1 MQIPS
6 PVSTSSP
13 GFFTF
18 PVRDTHVHTPER
30 AHTPAPR
37 RVPRDTSGQ
46 DPNAPS
52 YGIPDSD
59 VPELFQAKVITA
71 KHELTRSEFMRG
83 YNAPTSVTLPG
94 YSASM
99 SDVALMRI
107 VLDHKLSPEQTGALL
122 RIAEQRVINGAQ
134 NNVRTF
140 TKVVSGSGIKITP
153 APQSYYLSMVN
164 QLAGGECAGLS
175 HLLSLAVAEGKQHT
189 FLGNLYYAVANPDTP
204 ESQAFFMKI
213 AEVQA
218 RVKNRGIAH
227 DPATVKF
234 APYTDIA
241 PQLLNS
247 PTTKTI
253 LISSEGHR
261 LTAGVIVDPEG
272 GRTYYFSDPNHS
284 FTEVVT
290 EQSFKGVLDKVFTDP
305 RLKGFIQ
312 PLKDFPGEQK
322 YLISVFNRDYIP
334 EISGASNDIK
344 FMYER
349 PLGGLD
355 DIRVLKGAGL
365 PTVDDSRLKT
375 YTPEKTA
382 EGDYDYVL
390 QKLDNMQASRGLAQY
405 HEVKAAREAVKI
417 FIAKHPTSSVMPAMQ
432 TLEQR
437 LEKVINEAA
446 APVEYPFVFERMER
460 DRVLLA
466 EDKVGKPKHFQS
478 DVIDGKTVDIKT
490 RGGGD
495 PGRIASVGDALKEA
509 LTKLSQSDPAA
520 AQAVGNKLRVII
532 ANPGDQPETRLLFD
546 SPPMLVIGDDFF
558 ASPSAHDTTV
568 ADRIGGRAQAAGGDA
583 QAQKQG
589 ALIAGKLGMLGYYKA
604 DSGGFL
610 EVVNNKETFRDGGDK
625 ISPRATRSPG
635 DFLEESF
642 TARLYD
648 GTLDSDTDASLRR
661 LFSPASTASPSTP
674 AAPPSQPLPPTPP
687 QAPSKPLPSAP
698 SSPPPTVT
706 AIDEAEIDRLQAL
719 DDSHPPIRIGELE
732 VSRVELYK
740 MGVHAKG
747 KPIESALTIDADKHI
762 SADVEIDYNRFLAY
776 LKGTSPDIGA
786 RATSIVSEIAATRK
800 PGDTP
805 LATRGDGGLVPEQ
818 FQQQL
823 DETSRQ
829 AAAIREMARG
839 GKPPPANLFSSPSA
853 DGSGSKTQAAGLGF
867 QAFGTYQG
875 LRASI
880 EAFQRGDTTA
890 GAIGLGS
897 VASDYVGMGVEA
909 GANKLAKHTISKVA
923 SPILG
928 FKASAI
934 GKMLGKAAGGAG
946 AVFSVPFDVYNAVDS
961 FNKAANSTGKEAQ
974 DHYVSGAF
982 SVASAATSIA
992 LSAAFMA
999 GVSSAGPAGL
1009 IVAAVLMVGQA
1020 IYSAVRLVEDID
1032 ELTPLTGGQKF
1043 TVGLGSLLGLQTP
1056 FNVMKP
1062 YLEAKY
1068 RKAYERDK
1076 EKQHK
1081 VFLEGPGKASFE
1093 RVVYGS
1099 LDVDVKS
1106 KSTRVPY
1113 PAYFIFSPG
1122 VGVAEVI
1129 TGGMPGYEPIVN
1141 QGGGN
1146 DYVIA
1151 RDSETW
1157 AGKRYTVE
1165 GELGPNKATLWDMGD
1180 GDDVV
1185 KGVQLKPNYFL
1196 LGGGKKL
1203 ISGGDADDTFIFNAD
1218 ARQTLQQVAEVGA
1231 VWNDK
1236 TNGFGKRSTELW
1248 GEGGSNT
1255 LMFNG
1260 ELTTSHTE
1268 RNTTRSYSYA
1278 GHLINFRTGT
1288 IAVTYEDS
1296 QTRGATPIARF
1307 HSFSNAVTV
1316 ENGKSYIVGD
1326 EQNNVFTLNGE
1337 KDVVLTG
1344 KGDNVVVI
1352 NGGATVVGEGGS
1364 NTYLIN
1370 KGNKDVTIKDPNDSA
1385 VRLDYSATQVSSWS
1399 VSPSGDLTVNLK
1411 GDKPG
1416 EERKLIIQN
1425 AFTGAAEDGR
1435 ARPIFVTNDGV
1446 MMTVTAP
1453 RQADST
1459 VRVPQV
1465 TSTKVE
1471 TDKPTA

>member
-1 MQIPS
+1 MQIPF
-6 PVSTSSP
+6 PVSSSSL
-13 GFFTF
+13 GFSSF
-18 PVRDTHVHTPER
+18 PVRDTDVRTPE
-30 AHTPAPR
+30 HVPAPTLR
-37 RVPRDTSGQ
+37 RVSRDTSGE
-46 DPNAPS
+46 DRSSPS
-52 YGIPDSD
+52 NGIPDSD
-59 VPELFQAKVITA
+59 VPELFLMKVSTA

-83 YNAPTSVTLPG
+83 YNASSSVTLPG
-94 YSASM
+94 YSGSM

-107 VLDHKLSPEQTGALL
+107 ALDNKLSPEQSGALL
-122 RIAEQRVINGAQ
+122 RIAEQRVINGTQ
-134 NNVRTF
+134 NIVKTF
-140 TKVVSGSGIKITP
+140 TKIISGSGIKVTP
-153 APQSYYLSMVN
+153 ASQSYYLSMVN

-175 HLLSLAVAEGKQHT
+175 HLLSLAVAEGKQQT
-189 FLGNLYYAVANPDTP
+189 FLSNLYYAVVNPDTP

-213 AEVQA
+213 SEVQA
-218 RVKNRGIAH
+218 RVKHRGVAH
-227 DPATVKF
+227 DPATVKV

-241 PQLLNS
+241 PQLINS

-290 EQSFKGVLDKVFTDP
+290 EQSFRGVLDKIFTDS
-305 RLKGFIQ
+305 RLKHFIK
-312 PLKDFPGEQK
+312 PLKDFPGEPK
-322 YLISVFNRDYIP
+322 YLISVFNRNYIP

-355 DIRVLKGAGL
+355 AVSVLKAGGL

-375 YTPEKTA
+375 YTPEKHA

-390 QKLDNMQASRGLAQY
+390 QKLDTMQASRGIPQY
-405 HEVKAAREAVKI
+405 HEAKAALESVKI
-417 FIAKHPTSSVMPAMQ
+417 FIDKHPASSLMPAMQ

-437 LEKVINEAA
+437 LEKVINEAS
-446 APVEYPFVFERMER
+446 APAEYPYVFEHMER
-460 DRVLLA
+460 DRVRLA
-466 EDKVGKPKHFQS
+466 EDKVGKPRHFQT
-478 DVIDGKTVDIKT
+478 DVIDGKTVDIKSKT
-490 RGGGD
+490 GVGPD
-495 PGRIASVGDALKEA
+495 KIARVSDAIKEA
-509 LTKLSQSDPAA
+509 LTKLSQSDTAA
-520 AQAVGNKLRVII
+520 AQAVGNKLKVVI
-532 ANPGDQPETRLLFD
+532 ANHGDQPETRLLFD
-546 SPPMLVIGDDFF
+546 SPPTLVIGDDFF
-558 ASPSAHDTTV
+558 ASPSANDTTV
-568 ADRIGGRAQAAGGDA
+568 ADRIGGRAKAGGGDA

-604 DSGGFL
+604 DSSGFL
-610 EVVNNKETFRDGGDK
+610 EVVNNKETFRDGSGK
-625 ISPRATRSPG
+625 VSPRATRSPG

-642 TARLYD
+642 TARLYN

-674 AAPPSQPLPPTPP
+674 AAVPSNPLPPKTP
-687 QAPSKPLPSAP
+687 QAASKPVPSAP
-698 SSPPPTVT
+698 SSPPPAVT
-706 AIDEAEIDRLQAL
+706 AIKDAEIKRLQAL
-719 DDSHPPIRIGELE
+719 DASHPPIRIGELD

-747 KPIESALTIDADKHI
+747 KPIESVLTTDAEGHI
-762 SADVEIDYNRFLAY
+762 SADVEIDYNRLMAY
-776 LKGTSPDIGA
+776 LKATSPDIGA
-786 RATSIVSEIAATRK
+786 RATSVVSEVAAKRK
-800 PGDTP
+800 PGVSP

-818 FQQQL
+818 FQKQL
-823 DETSRQ
+823 DDMSRQ
-829 AAAIREMARG
+829 AAAIREMERG
-839 GKPPPANLFSSPSA
+839 GKPPPTDLFSSPAA
-853 DGSGSKTQAAGLGF
+853 DGSGGKTRAAGLGF
-867 QAFGTYQG
+867 QAFSTYQG

-880 EAFQRGDTTA
+880 EAFQQGDTKA
-890 GAIGLGS
+890 GAIGLGT

-909 GANKLAKHTISKVA
+909 GANKLAKRTISKVA
-923 SPILG
+923 SPILE
-928 FKASAI
+928 FKASAV
-934 GKMLGKAAGGAG
+934 GKMLGKVSGAAGAL
-946 AVFSVPFDVYNAVDS
+946 FSAPFDVYNAVDS
-961 FNKAANSTGKEAQ
+961 FKKAANSTGKEAQ

-982 SVASAATSIA
+982 SVANAATSIA

-999 GVSSAGPAGL
+999 GASSAGPAGL

-1020 IYSAVRLVEDID
+1020 IYSAVRQVEDID

-1043 TVGLGSLLGLQTP
+1043 TVGLYSLLGLQTP
-1056 FNVMKP
+1056 FSIMKP
-1062 YLEAKY
+1062 YLVAKY
-1068 RKAYERDK
+1068 RKTYESDK
-1076 EKQHK
+1076 ETQHK
-1081 VFLEGPGKASFE
+1081 AFLEGPGKALFE

-1106 KSTRVPY
+1106 RSTRVPH
-1113 PAYFIFSPG
+1113 PAVFSFLPG
-1122 VGVAEVI
+1122 VGVTQVI
-1129 TGGMPGYEPIVN
+1129 TGGMPSYEPIVN
-1141 QGGGN
+1141 QRGGN
-1146 DYVIA
+1146 DNIRA
-1151 RDSETW
+1151 PDKIW

-1165 GELGPNKATLWDMGD
+1165 GESGPNKATLWDIGE
-1180 GDDVV
+1180 GDDAV
-1185 KGVQLKPNYFL
+1185 KGTHEKPNYFL
-1196 LGGGKKL
+1196 MGGGKKL
-1203 ISGGDADDTFIFNAD
+1203 ISGGDADDTVIFNAD

-1231 VWNDK
+1231 IWDDK

-1268 RNTTRSYSYA
+1268 RNMTRSYSYA
-1278 GHLINFRTGT
+1278 GHLINFKTGT
-1288 IAVTYEDS
+1288 IAVANEDS
-1296 QTRGATPIARF
+1296 HTSGATPIARF

-1316 ENGKSYIVGD
+1316 EKGKSYIVGN

-1370 KGNKDVTIKDPNDSA
+1370 KGDKDVAIKDPNDSA
-1385 VRLDYSATQVSSWS
+1385 VRLDYSATQISGWS
-1399 VSPSGDLTVNLK
+1399 VLPSGDLTVNLK

-1425 AFTGAAEDGR
+1425 AFSGAEEDGR
-1435 ARPIFVTNDGV
+1435 VRTIFVTNDGV
-1446 MMTVTAP
+1446 MMAVTAP
-1453 RQADST
+1453 SQADST

-1471 TDKPTA
+1471 TNKPQA